1 MTSVL
6 VVEDERCVNDPLAES
21 LAGEGFTVAVVS
33 TGPLAMDE
41 FARHG
46 ADLVLL
52 GLLPPG
58 MRATEVCQ
66 ALRAR
71 SSSVPVIIVSA
82 RAAEID
88 KVVAFEVGADDY
100 VCRPYSTLEL
110 AARMRAVL
118 RRRVPGCVR
127 PEPELLRAGS
137 LTMDVGRH
145 RVTVAGREVTLPLRE
160 FELLA
165 YLLRNCGLVLSR
177 RQILDR
183 VWGADGGG
191 DVANTVEVHVNR
203 IRSRIEEHPTVP
215 RRLLTV
221 RGIGYKITP

>member
-1 MTSVL
+1 MTGVL

-52 GLLPPG
+52 GLVPPG
-58 MRATEVCQ
+58 MRVTEVCQ

-82 RAAEID
+82 QAAEID

-110 AARMRAVL
+110 GARMRAVL
-118 RRRVPGCVR
+118 RRRAPGVSAPNPRCSG
-127 PEPELLRAGS
+127 PEASRWTS
-137 LTMDVGRH
+137 VG
-145 RVTVAGREVTLPLRE
+145 TG
-160 FELLA
+160 
-165 YLLRNCGLVLSR
+165 
-177 RQILDR
+177 
-183 VWGADGGG
+183 
-191 DVANTVEVHVNR
+191 
-203 IRSRIEEHPTVP
+203 
-215 RRLLTV
+215 
-221 RGIGYKITP
+221 

>member
-1 MTSVL
+1 MTRVL
-6 VVEDERCVNDPLAES
+6 VVEDERCVTDPLAES

-41 FARHG
+41 FARRG

-52 GLLPPG
+52 GLVPPG
-58 MRATEVCQ
+58 MRDTEVCQ
-66 ALRAR
+66 GLRVR
-71 SSSVPVIIVSA
+71 PSSVPVIIVSA
-82 RAAEID
+82 RTAEID

-110 AARMRAVL
+110 CARMRAVL
-118 RRRVPGCVR
+118 RRRGPACVR
-127 PEPELLRAGS
+127 AEPELLRAGS

-145 RVTVAGREVTLPLRE
+145 RVTVAGREVTLPLKE

-183 VWGADGGG
+183 VWGADRAG

-203 IRSRIEEHPTVP
+203 IRSRIEDDPAVP